1 MIRRVSIANRFGV
14 GTGCPLLLIAGP
26 CVLESEELAL
36 SVAAF
41 LADLAARLPVNV
53 VFKGSFDKA
62 NRSSHASYR
71 GPGEAEGLRI
81 LAKVRERHGL
91 PVTTDVHDPRQ
102 AVAVAPR
109 VDLLQIPAF
118 LCRQTDLLVAAGE
131 TGVAVNIKKGQF
143 MAPWDMRNAV
153 EKVFSAGNER
163 VLVTERGTTF
173 GYNNL
178 VVDFRGLQ
186 AIRESICPV
195 IFDATHSVQ
204 LPGGAGNVSS
214 GERKYVA
221 SLARAAVAAGV
232 DGLFL
237 EIHPDP
243 DRALS
248 DGPNSLPLA
257 DVEPLLRALLA
268 IRAAAGAEATDEK

>member
-1 MIRRVSIANRFGV
+1 MIRPVSISHRFVV
-14 GTGCPLLLIAGP
+14 GRGCPPLLIAGP

-36 SVAAF
+36 SVASF
-41 LADLAARLPVNV
+41 LADLAARFPVTV

-62 NRSSHASYR
+62 NRTSRDSYR

-81 LAKVRERHGL
+81 LAKVRERYGL

-102 AVAVAPR
+102 AAAVAPG

-153 EKVFSAGNER
+153 EKVRSTGNGN

-178 VVDFRGLQ
+178 VVDFRGLP
-186 AIRESICPV
+186 AIRDSICPV
-195 IFDATHSVQ
+195 VFDATHSVQ
-204 LPGGAGNVSS
+204 LPGGAGSASS

-221 SLARAAVAAGV
+221 PLARAAVAAGV
-232 DGLFL
+232 DGVFL

-248 DGPNSLPLA
+248 DGPNSLPLT
-257 DVEPLLRALLA
+257 DVEPLLRTLLA
-268 IRAAAGAEATDEK
+268 IRAAAGE

>member
-1 MIRRVSIANRFGV
+1 MIRRVSIANRFVV
-14 GTGCPLLLIAGP
+14 GPGCPLLLIAGP
-26 CVLESEELAL
+26 CVLESEELSL
-36 SVAAF
+36 TVAAF
-41 LADLAARLPVNV
+41 LADLAARLPVTV

-62 NRSSHASYR
+62 NRSSGASYR

-102 AVAVAPR
+102 AGAVAPR

-131 TGVAVNIKKGQF
+131 TGVTVNIKKGQF
-143 MAPWDMRNAV
+143 MAPWDMRNAM
-153 EKVFSAGNER
+153 EKVFSTGNR
-163 VLVTERGTTF
+163 NILVTERGTTF

-178 VVDFRGLQ
+178 VVDFRGLP

-204 LPGGAGNVSS
+204 LPGGAGNASS

-221 SLARAAVAAGV
+221 PLARAAVAAGV

-257 DVEPLLRALLA
+257 DVEPLLRTLLA
-268 IRAAAGAEATDEK
+268 IRAATGEEATGEK